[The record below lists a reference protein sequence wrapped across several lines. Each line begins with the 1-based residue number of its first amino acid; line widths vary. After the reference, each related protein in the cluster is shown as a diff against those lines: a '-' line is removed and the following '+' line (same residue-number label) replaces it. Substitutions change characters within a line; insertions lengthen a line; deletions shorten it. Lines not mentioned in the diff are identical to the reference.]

1 MKFQDLARISFF
13 FFFFFFLNLLMC
25 LFLFK
30 IYWNRTHLDALFMTL
45 SEMLF
50 VDRVRLQYNKIFS
63 HIKQPKKLF
72 LQKRRY

>member
-1 MKFQDLARISFF
+1 
-13 FFFFFFLNLLMC
+13 MC

-63 HIKQPKKLF
+63 HIKQPNKLF